1 MSGNATLHWIIN
13 SKKMYTLL
21 YNALKP
27 GGRLAVHQGG
37 DGSYKGLHDIVRQ
50 AAENIGVARQLQDWT
65 FPVFYPTKEEMEK
78 LLSDIGFKQIFVESV
93 YSDGSEY
100 EHLIENFENASL
112 VYYKPML
119 NSEESYKA
127 LVEEYRRLC
136 SIQDV
141 DTSTH
146 RLYIQAFKPESS
158 RIG

>member
-1 MSGNATLHWIIN
+1 MVFSNATLHWITN
-13 SKKMYTLL
+13 SKKMYALL

-37 DGSYKGLHDIVRQ
+37 DGSYKGLHDVVRQ
-50 AAENIGVARQLQDWT
+50 AAENIGVAKNLQNWT

-78 LLSDIGFKQIFVESV
+78 LLLDVGFTQISVESV

-112 VYYKPML
+112 IYYKPML
-119 NSEESYKA
+119 DSEECYKA
-127 LVEEYRRLC
+127 LVKEYRRLC
-136 SIQDV
+136 SIQPV

-146 RLYIQAFKPESS
+146 RLYIQALKPNAY
-158 RIG
+158 R